1 MEQST
6 REKFWEA
13 IENGSDPLLSV
24 LHSLVERWGLP
35 AVVISLGDISEIL
48 SEDALD
54 AENLTANQRGLIIGA
69 CAQVCQLKDQMRA
82 EMDFL
87 ATNQNG

>member
-1 MEQST
+1 MEHST
-6 REKFWEA
+6 RAKFWAA
-13 IENGSDPLLSV
+13 IEDGSDPLLSV
-24 LHSLVERWGLP
+24 LHALVERWGLP
-35 AVVISLGDISEIL
+35 AVVMSLGDISEVL

-54 AENLTANQRGLIIGA
+54 AENLTANQRGLIMGA

>member
-6 REKFWEA
+6 RQKFWSA
-13 IENGSDPLLSV
+13 IEDGSDPLLSV
-24 LHSLVERWGLP
+24 LHALVERWGLP
-35 AVVISLGDISEIL
+35 AIVMSLGDISEVL

-54 AENLTANQRGLIIGA
+54 ADNLTPNQRGLIIGA
-69 CAQVCQLKDQMRA
+69 CTQVCQLKDQMRA

-87 ATNQNG
+87 AANPNG